1 MKKPSEEDLIMH
13 FYGEKPET
21 LEALRDPE
29 VRARYDEIARLLDSV
44 PHPAV
49 PERPVTYGAEVW
61 AKLAPRLD
69 APGSGS
75 LAPRHQGEGRR
86 EGLLLGRLWAF
97 LTGGAPRWA
106 LAGAAA
112 ALLVTVGFLAGRF
125 GAPPSPAPAEGTQGL
140 SAEARQRILT
150 GTVAAHLEG
159 SERLLLERV
168 NRPAAAEI
176 DLEGEREWAEAL
188 LTTNRLYRR
197 AAREAGQRRVAALL
211 DELEPILLDLAHEGG
226 EPTPATLEETL
237 FKLRVVSGRLEG
249 AGKAVPPRS
258 THPRTST

>member
-21 LEALRDPE
+21 LEALHDPE
-29 VRARYDEIARLLDSV
+29 VRARYEEIARLLDSV
-44 PHPAV
+44 PQPAV
-49 PERPVTYGAEVW
+49 PGRPATYGAEVW
-61 AKLAPRLD
+61 ARLAPRLG
-69 APGSGS
+69 APQLEPRAPRRWWQGFSGS
-75 LAPRHQGEGRR
+75 L
-86 EGLLLGRLWAF
+86 
-97 LTGGAPRWA
+97 APRWA

-112 ALLVTVGFLAGRF
+112 ALLVAVGFLAGRF
-125 GAPPSPAPAEGTQGL
+125 GAPPSPAPAQGPQGL
-140 SAEARQRILT
+140 SAEARQRILS

-168 NRPAAAEI
+168 NRPAAAEV

-188 LTTNRLYRR
+188 LATNRLYRR

-226 EPTPATLEETL
+226 DPMPATLEETL

-249 AGKAVPPRS
+249 AGKTVSPRS